1 MIDCLNV
8 ARYFIMRA
16 YEDGVEA
23 ESFNDPI
30 VLIHPTPFLVVF
42 F

>member
-16 YEDGVEA
+16 YEDGVES
-23 ESFNDPI
+23 ESFNHLI
-30 VLIHPTPFLVVF
+30 VLIHPKPFLVVF